1 MSCIVFVHR
10 ISFANFFGCVLS
22 LVQGHRAGASQVAD
36 KQDLRGQTVYFF
48 FSWNH
53 TFSSPFKCNSMAEHV
68 GFKHMDEWDILRY
81 LDMSP
86 GGKVFW
92 GEVQSQKFIRTQTW
106 KDRGSS
112 KQRQRHGESE
122 RQAGATS
129 SYRLALMVTAIPQHT
144 RYISVY
150 LGVLSLLTPPQTPWL
165 LCHDVCGASEWS
177 RSCK

>member
-10 ISFANFFGCVLS
+10 ISFAKFFGCVLS

-36 KQDLRGQTVYFF
+36 KQDLRGQTVYSFS
-48 FSWNH
+48 SWNH
-53 TFSSPFKCNSMAEHV
+53 TFSSPLKCNSMAEHF

-122 RQAGATS
+122 RQAGGHIKLQIGTYGDCDS
-129 SYRLALMVTAIPQHT
+129 STH
-144 RYISVY
+144 SVY
-150 LGVLSLLTPPQTPWL
+150 LGVLSLLTPPQAPWL
-165 LCHDVCGASEWS
+165 LCHDVRGASEWS